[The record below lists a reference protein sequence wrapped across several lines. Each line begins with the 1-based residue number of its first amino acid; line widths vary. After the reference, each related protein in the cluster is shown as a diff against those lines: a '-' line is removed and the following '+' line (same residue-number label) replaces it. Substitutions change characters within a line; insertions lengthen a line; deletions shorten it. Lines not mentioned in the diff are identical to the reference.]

1 MAQRIADHGKE
12 YNGKT
17 LIVLSM
23 EIMGVGG
30 QVTRS
35 PLDHCENFGSDF
47 YHFSVLSGGV
57 PLSELCL

>member
-1 MAQRIADHGKE
+1 MFSERS
-12 YNGKT
+12 
-17 LIVLSM
+17 L